1 MEVIASGTGEFRM
14 PDPDGLRAH
23 VRDHKDRRL
32 VSKVMSEKE
41 AVERFVQDGYYVSY
55 DLNTLQRGPVSLFRE
70 IIRQHR
76 KNLWVAAKFTGFDV
90 TLLVAG
96 GCVSKVDVGWFIVGR
111 TVREAIDAGR
121 LKLVEWTNGAL
132 AYRHLAGALGL
143 PFLPL
148 RYVGGTDVFEHSG
161 AKLVR
166 DPYTGQEI
174 CLVPAINPDVA
185 LIHVNQCDVYGNAR
199 VFGPGIAPLETA
211 TAAKRLIV
219 STEELVDPESIR
231 RHPGQTLIPYY
242 MVDAVVLTPYGSY
255 PGSVPG
261 LYGGD
266 LEHLAEFTQADAKGT
281 WEQYL
286 EKWVYSVE
294 SHTDMLEKRVGA
306 AKLLRL
312 RQQETVREGYYE

>member
-23 VRDHKDRRL
+23 VREHKDRRL

-41 AVERFVQDGYYVSY
+41 AVERFVHDGDYVSY
-55 DLNTLQRGPVSLFRE
+55 DLNSAQRGPTALLRE
-70 IIRQHR
+70 IIRQR
-76 KNLWVAAKFTGFDV
+76 KKDLWVAAKFTGFDV

-96 GCVSKVDVGWFIVGR
+96 GCLSKVDVGWFIVGR

-121 LKLVEWTNGAL
+121 LTLIEWTNGAL
-132 AYRHLAGALGL
+132 AYRHLAGAMGL

-148 RYVGGTDVFEHSG
+148 RYVGGTDVFKHSG

-174 CLVPAINPDVA
+174 CLVPAVNPDVA
-185 LIHVNQCDVYGNAR
+185 LLHVNQCDVYGNAR
-199 VFGPGIAPLETA
+199 VFGAGVAPLETA
-211 TAAKRLIV
+211 MAAKGLIV
-219 STEELVDPESIR
+219 STEELVDPENIR
-231 RHPGQTLIPYY
+231 RHPGQTMIPYY
-242 MVDAVVLTPYGSY
+242 MVDAVVLAPFGCY
-255 PGSVPG
+255 PGGVAG
-261 LYGGD
+261 LYSGD
-266 LEHLAEFTQADAKGT
+266 MEHLMEFIQADAQGA
-281 WEQYL
+281 WDQYL